1 MTPTLSPSELADD
14 LPTRLAEHAE
24 LQRAWHSFELGDIAP
39 APLALD
45 ETAALLDEAALALR
59 EREAECEMLREH
71 TSCCL
76 DERDENLARIRQ
88 LEEAL
93 PAGAEMTHT
102 PTDAD
107 VERVAL
113 AIMAASKAFA
123 DSWID
128 PVAIARAAIA
138 AMPAPG
144 VPAGWRL
151 VPVEATEEMIQACVS
166 GSDSQGLGADR
177 GSFLWEMTQRGL
189 RAALAA
195 APPAPAS
202 EDK

>member
-1 MTPTLSPSELADD
+1 MTP
-14 LPTRLAEHAE
+14 
-24 LQRAWHSFELGDIAP
+24 
-39 APLALD
+39 
-45 ETAALLDEAALALR
+45 
-59 EREAECEMLREH
+59 
-71 TSCCL
+71 
-76 DERDENLARIRQ
+76 
-88 LEEAL
+88 
-93 PAGAEMTHT
+93 T

-107 VERVAL
+107 VERVAR
-113 AIMAASKAFA
+113 AIMAASRAFA